1 MGDMVGS
8 SLLLPGDPQHQ
19 LGRVPEMT
27 SAEHQDILT
36 EISEQVPFRREAD
49 EICDYYD
56 GNQLDSEVLREMEE
70 LGMAPVIENLMA
82 PTIDAVLG
90 LEAKT
95 RLDWKVSAESDED
108 SSEIA
113 EALNVRIKEAEDR
126 SHADRACSD
135 AFSAQAKCGLGWV
148 EVARDHDPFGY
159 PYRVEYVHRNEVH
172 WDMHGKKL
180 DTTDWR
186 WLRRARW
193 YDADVLKTAFAAK
206 ADLIDSCARGWGD
219 TPLEVLMDGG
229 GQSTGLGRSFSM
241 ERGWS
246 QLETEWRNTVRKRL
260 CLSELW
266 YRRWVSGFVLRTP
279 KGRVVEFDH
288 SNRTHI
294 EAIALGMVRAERAMF
309 TKVRLA
315 WFVGPHN
322 LADIASPYKH
332 NKFPYVPFFG
342 KREDLTGV
350 PYGLGRPMRTLQDE
364 VNARNTKM
372 IWLLAAKRIT
382 MTEGVTKDKPEV
394 VRREASRPN
403 AMHVLSADAMMKP
416 GARFEIETDF
426 QLNQQQ
432 YNVLLD
438 KRQAIKNVA
447 GVYASF
453 EGNQKGSISGIAAN
467 TLVEQST
474 QTLAEIFDNQQFAR
488 RQVGELLLSL
498 VIEDIGRAPHTV
510 EIDDP
515 INGKKTVDLNVP
527 TEDGGLTN
535 DLQRAR
541 LRVAL
546 SDIPSTASYREQ
558 RLMRL
563 QDLTKSLPPDLQGL
577 VLDFVIAATDDPD
590 RGAIVKRIRQ
600 RLGFTDPTQLT
611 PEEQTV
617 VDTQQQ
623 RKDALE
629 DAAVRT
635 QVAAATEAEARA
647 QTATIQAA
655 QLAMQAQ
662 QAQAALAAGGQ
673 MSPREAELQA
683 QLQAIV
689 EQVQQVTQRAQQEQ
703 DASRI
708 EYERDLDELRDALAT
723 AQMKAERQADAAET
737 EVRRA
742 EIEKETQIE
751 VARIQA
757 GKADAEQAATK
768 RADEAE
774 SRLRAS
780 LDALS
785 KDVAAIREEIK
796 KSAGDEGDEKKS
808 SEPRDINITVPVT
821 IERGGGS
828 RLVRVKQAPDGSYS
842 GAIADAPEAEV
853 GEGE

>member
-1 MGDMVGS
+1 MGEMVGS
-8 SLLLPGDPQHQ
+8 SLLLPGAPQQQ
-19 LGRVPEMT
+19 LGHVAEMT
-27 SAEHQDILT
+27 AEEHQNILT
-36 EISEQVPFRREAD
+36 EIAEQPPFRREAD

-56 GNQLDSEVLREMEE
+56 GNQLDSEVLQEMEE

-113 EALNVRIKEAEDR
+113 EALNVKMKEAEDR

-135 AFSAQAKCGLGWV
+135 AFAGQTKCGLSWV

-159 PYRVEYVHRNEVH
+159 PYRVECVHRNEVH

-241 ERGWS
+241 ERGWT
-246 QLETEWRNTVRKRL
+246 QLETEWRNTVRKRM
-260 CLSELW
+260 CLSEIW

-279 KGRVVEFDH
+279 KGRVVEFDQ
-288 SNRTHI
+288 SNPAHI
-294 EAIALGMVRAERAMF
+294 EAIAYNMVRAERAMF

-315 WFVGPHN
+315 WFVGPHK
-322 LADIASPYKH
+322 LADIPSPYKH

-382 MTEGVTKDKPEV
+382 MTEGITKDKPEV

-403 AMHVLSADAMMKP
+403 AMHVLDADKAMKP
-416 GARFEIETDF
+416 GALFKVETDF
-426 QLNQQQ
+426 ALNQQQ
-432 YNVLLD
+432 YQALQD

-474 QTLAEIFDNQQFAR
+474 QTLAETFDNQQFAR

-498 VIEDIGRAPHTV
+498 IIEDIGRAPHTV

-515 INGKKTVDLNVP
+515 INGKKTVDLNVQNN
-527 TEDGGLTN
+527 EGGLTN
-535 DLQRAR
+535 DVQRAR

-563 QDLTKSLPPDLQGL
+563 QELTKSLPPDLQGL

-611 PEEQTV
+611 PEEKTV

-647 QTATIQAA
+647 QTAAIQAD
-655 QLAMQAQ
+655 QLAIQAQ
-662 QAQAALAAGGQ
+662 QAQEALAAGGQ

-689 EQVQQVTQRAQQEQ
+689 EQVQQVTLRAQQEQ

-708 EYERDLDELRDALAT
+708 EYERDLDELRDALTT
-723 AQMKAERQADAAET
+723 AQMKAERQAESAET
-737 EVRRA
+737 EVRKA
-742 EIEKETQIE
+742 EIAKETQIE
-751 VARIQA
+751 VAKIESQR
-757 GKADAEQAATK
+757 ADAERSAKDRTKESEGRLSAAL
-768 RADEAE
+768 A
-774 SRLRAS
+774 
-780 LDALS
+780 ALS
-785 KDVAAIREEIK
+785 KEVAAIRDEIK
-796 KSAGDEGDEKKS
+796 KSSEGDEGQEGPRD
-808 SEPRDINITVPVT
+808 SEPRQINITVPVT
-821 IERGGGS
+821 IERGS
-828 RLVRVKQAPDGSYS
+828 TAKTVRLTNNEDGSFT
-842 GAIADAPEAEV
+842 GEV
-853 GEGE
+853 QEKTGPNQE